1 MKRPGGFDRP
11 APVAPPT
18 PAPGRSGRIRKS
30 ALPGT
35 SAARDAEPE
44 TEPITV
50 VTPETVA
57 APGVTATVPEIPAA
71 QPAAARKSTVT
82 PISRETPAGAEK
94 AADDVVPPRL
104 TSWQAR
110 KRLNAA
116 KRARKRYERE
126 EVRRFTWRAR
136 KRRRSMWIAL
146 GVAMSLIAFVIVGAY
161 SPLMALRTIEVTGTN
176 RIPAAEVQAALG
188 DQLGTPLPL
197 IDFGTIK
204 AELAAFPLIR
214 SFVTESRPPG
224 TIVVRIVEREPV
236 GLVATE
242 SGFDLLDAAGVVIQS
257 SPDRPAGYPVIVA
270 EGGIGSEG
278 FLAAAAVIAA
288 MPQALHGQLDTVSAT
303 TADDVT
309 LGLAGGAR
317 VVWGN
322 AERAEYKAVVLGA
335 LMVSNPVGS
344 VAEYDVSSP
353 DSAVLR

>member
-11 APVAPPT
+11 APVAET
-18 PAPGRSGRIRKS
+18 IPAPGRSGRTRKP
-30 ALPGT
+30 AHPGT
-35 SAARDAEPE
+35 GPARDAEPE

-50 VTPETVA
+50 VTPA
-57 APGVTATVPEIPAA
+57 AAATPALTPEIPAT
-71 QPAAARKSTVT
+71 QPAAPRQSIVT
-82 PISRETPAGAEK
+82 PISRETPTDAQTTTDD
-94 AADDVVPPRL
+94 AAPPRL

-110 KRLNAA
+110 KRLSAA

-136 KRRRSMWIAL
+136 KKRRSMWIAL

-176 RIPAAEVQAALG
+176 RIPAEEVQAALG
-188 DQLGTPLPL
+188 EQLGTPLPL
-197 IDFGTIK
+197 IDFGKVK
-204 AELAAFPLIR
+204 AELATFPLIR

-236 GLVATE
+236 GLVATD

-257 SPDRPAGYPVIVA
+257 GQDRPAGYPVIVA

-288 MPQALHGQLDTVSAT
+288 MPEALHGQLDTVSAT